1 MTYPHLTFF
10 CELEPEPLEQIL
22 SEAVI
27 DDLAALNA
35 SISLGILDLSPR
47 RAEAVRRLNK
57 AGIPATAWLLLPKD
71 QGYWFNLNNAPQA
84 ADRYVE
90 FVTWTAE
97 NHLQWTAVGID
108 IGPDIRE
115 LELLANNRRGLIPIL
130 LRRMF
135 DFKRLRAARS
145 RYTRLIADI
154 HADGYGV
161 EGYQFPVIA
170 DERLAGS
177 TLLERLA
184 GLVDL
189 PVDREVWMLY
199 TSFLRPSGVGLLC
212 SYGQEA
218 DAIGLGSTGGG
229 MDVGIMDA
237 RPLEWDELA
246 RDLRLAW
253 YYNEKIYIFSLEG
266 CVRQGYLPLIKS
278 FQWDVPILMPDAVT
292 QRVRAWRETLQTTLW
307 ISAHILYLLAAA
319 AGLFL
324 IILGFR
330 RWLRRA

>member
-10 CELEPEPLEQIL
+10 CELEAEPLEQLL

-27 DDLAALNA
+27 DDLAVLNA
-35 SISLGILDLSPR
+35 GISLGILDLSPR
-47 RAEAVRRLNK
+47 RAETVRRLNQ
-57 AGIPATAWLLLPKD
+57 AGIPVTAWLLLPKD
-71 QGYWFNLNNAPQA
+71 QGYWFNLDNAPQA
-84 ADRYVE
+84 AARYAE

-97 NHLQWTAVGID
+97 NHLQWAGVGID
-108 IGPDIRE
+108 IEPDIRE
-115 LELLANNRRGLIPIL
+115 LELWAKDRRRLIPL
-130 LRRMF
+130 LVRRMF
-135 DFKRLRAARS
+135 DFKRLRTARS
-145 RYTRLIADI
+145 NYTRLIADI
-154 HADGYGV
+154 HTDGYRV
-161 EGYQFPVIA
+161 ESYQFPVIA
-170 DERLAGS
+170 DERLTGS

-199 TSFLRPSGVGLLC
+199 SSFLRPSGVGLLC
-212 SYGQEA
+212 SYGPEA

-229 MDVGIMDA
+229 VDVGIMDA

-253 YYNEKIYIFSLEG
+253 YYNEKIYLFSLEG
-266 CVRQGYLPLIKS
+266 CIRQGYLPLLKS

-307 ISAHILYLLAAA
+307 ISAHILHLLVAA
-319 AGLFL
+319 AGLFF
-324 IILGFR
+324 IIVGLRRWFR
-330 RWLRRA
+330 RA